1 MDQIMESNAFFA
13 FLMPFID
20 FAERR
25 AVLLGQVKFH
35 MQGLASFIPI

>member
-1 MDQIMESNAFFA
+1 MESNAFFA

-35 MQGLASFIPI
+35 MQGLSSFIPF